1 MAGRRAHNIES
12 KLMMDEL
19 QDALRK
25 PFHPLSAFSTPS
37 GGVKV
42 LGYRVGMSWISHRIF
57 GLVIPDPA
65 PTDVTEGTL
74 LLEYPQAR
82 CYFIPDPTGNRL
94 ESVEIQTWFRHRNDE
109 DLTTVGPWVKGPI
122 VSGVAATEIL
132 APTLYYREMYLQI
145 LSYTANGS
153 VATSLTLFAA
163 GAAGM
168 DAEVSVSMTIPGG
181 MAVTQPVADL
191 LRNKPYMVGPGGGA
205 DVPFNG
211 VPGLCPEILTQGIN
225 PALPALLVE
234 WVPLQPGVTL
244 TVTLGAG
251 PVVAAAVGQAVT
263 ISSLIA
269 GTTTVAQVQA
279 AIAAVPAV
287 VPLLRADGTGTDVF
301 GATYAGLPVTPLFA
315 YRTATAGGWFGFCAD
330 GTWRPVRLL
339 ADGSI
344 EVSVTVADTL
354 TVVQP
359 TAADLNMTEV
369 SAAAIKTATE
379 KVAAEIVVGQGAPAR
394 PFLPQTPG
402 AAATQQQGV
411 PGRLPE
417 DVPFTINTGKTIIGH
432 PKQGGV
438 SFIGANAAAA
448 AVSAVNKVVTLTAKN
463 DGTTTVT
470 AMLALIAASPSV
482 AALLSISG
490 TGADFFISTF
500 SVAETP
506 LWASGTIPANALCVL
521 GSDGYWW
528 PAERGS
534 TGGIK
539 VSNSSLAHGEG
550 DLVPPLRTIRRGSRF
565 SGAAAANA
573 VVTGGGTLLQID
585 VAASTAGTVLVYDS
599 LTAAGTLI
607 ATIRCPISDTREVSP
622 VCVFTTGLTVAFA
635 DLFAGTWSITSKED

>member
-1 MAGRRAHNIES
+1 
-12 KLMMDEL
+12 
-19 QDALRK
+19 
-25 PFHPLSAFSTPS
+25 
-37 GGVKV
+37 
-42 LGYRVGMSWISHRIF
+42 
-57 GLVIPDPA
+57 
-65 PTDVTEGTL
+65 
-74 LLEYPQAR
+74 
-82 CYFIPDPTGNRL
+82 
-94 ESVEIQTWFRHRNDE
+94 
-109 DLTTVGPWVKGPI
+109 
-122 VSGVAATEIL
+122 
-132 APTLYYREMYLQI
+132 MYLQI

-153 VATSLTLFAA
+153 VATSLTFFAA

-225 PALPALLVE
+225 PALPALLVQ

-251 PVVAAAVGQAVT
+251 PVTAAAVGQAVT

-287 VPLLRADGTGTDVF
+287 VLLLRADGTPADVF

-344 EVSVTVADTL
+344 EVSVTVADIL
-354 TVVQP
+354 TVVQS
-359 TAADLNMTEV
+359 TAANLHTTEASASAIKTATEKVAAEVVVGDGVAVRQATAAKLNMTEV

-379 KVAAEIVVGQGAPAR
+379 KAATEIVVGQGAPAR

-402 AAATQQQGV
+402 VAATQQQGV
-411 PGRLPE
+411 PGRLPV
-417 DVPFTINTGKTIIGH
+417 DVTFTINVGKTIIGH

-448 AVSAVNKVVTLTAKN
+448 AVSAVGKVVTLTAKN

-482 AALLSISG
+482 AALLTISG
-490 TGADFFISTF
+490 TGTDTFIGTF

-528 PAERGS
+528 PAERDS

-573 VVTGGGTLLQID
+573 VVTGGGTLLQIN

-607 ATIRCPISDTREVSP
+607 ATIRCPINDTREVSP
-622 VCVFTTGLTVAFA
+622 VCVFATGISVGFA